1 MAGLTGGPAMAAA
14 SVPATSPTS
23 SGSASATS
31 PAAPPATSPPTS
43 PAAHEALF
51 LAWTAEQ
58 AEQLA
63 ALERAE
69 ARTYAERATLLVDMS
84 AGCDSTGGMGDWRST
99 APLGSLLLEVAGTAG
114 VHQNT
119 AAMMLGD
126 AQHLVGSLPLTL
138 AAMLEGRLHLRQAQ
152 ALLRGTRQLS
162 NEVCGQVEQVVLDK
176 AAGAQQLMPS
186 RVAELVKKTV
196 LQLDPASVEVAHEVA
211 LADRDVRVGSRSDAP
226 DGMVDINAQVD
237 ATAGLLF
244 AAGLDALEDRS
255 RIEQTDA
262 TGTALRDQGQ
272 RGHRRADLLTDLPGL
287 CAELM
292 DQVEGFA
299 PLDDGQS
306 LVRRWFP
313 ELHARALARARA
325 DASSPPDARPP
336 GRARP
341 ARRGRRG
348 RSGARGS
355 AGGSGGGGCGSGGR
369 GGRGA
374 RPQVQIRV
382 DVPVLTCLGRSDEPG
397 YLHGYGPISATQ
409 VLELLPTA
417 ELRRA
422 LVDARTG
429 VLLALDPPGPPPLD
443 LDTALDLALAQTRAF
458 LTADQT
464 DRDTH
469 LHRARLEDTTRDG
482 TERRRSARPSPTG
495 RSTARPGSAPDDG
508 AALLRDWLTAPPAP
522 APAAD
527 ANGLDE
533 VQKQLLVMA
542 LTDRQVLPDD
552 PSRRVEPQHD
562 PSTAMSELVTSRDR
576 SCDGIGCTVSAHRTD
591 LDHHQRYDVRPA
603 SAGGTDTRTSAA
615 GLRPRSRR
623 CHQAKHHP
631 QWSVTTHGDGT
642 STWTSPTG
650 RRYTTSTRAT
660 SLDLDLTHP
669 RALRPA
675 PTKRPAEVAPPS
687 EWSPL
692 AARGPEAETGDPSTE
707 GRRGAEWS
715 PSEGGPE
722 AATRSPGPVARPVE
736 DVPPP
741 F

>member
-1 MAGLTGGPAMAAA
+1 MAGLAGGPAMAAA

-23 SGSASATS
+23 SRPASATS
-31 PAAPPATSPPTS
+31 PTTS
-43 PAAHEALF
+43 PAPHEALS

-69 ARTYAERATLLVDMS
+69 ARTYAERAMLLVDMS
-84 AGCDSTGGMGDWRST
+84 AGCDSTGGMGDWRSA
-99 APLGSLLLEVAGTAG
+99 APLGSLLLEVAGTAA

-162 NEVCGQVEQVVLDK
+162 DEVCGQVEQVVLDK

-196 LQLDPASVEVAHEVA
+196 LQLDPASVEVAHDVA

-226 DGMVDINAQVD
+226 DGMVDISAQVD

-255 RIEQTDA
+255 RVEQADA
-262 TGTALRDQGQ
+262 TGAALRDQGQ
-272 RGHRRADLLTDLPGL
+272 RGHRRADLLTDLPAL
-287 CAELM
+287 CAELLDHVDGRDVM
-292 DQVEGFA
+292 DGSALLGE
-299 PLDDGQS
+299 DRS
-306 LVRRWFP
+306 LLHRWFP
-313 ELHARALARARA
+313 DTYARAVERAA
-325 DASSPPDARPP
+325 VTAASAPPDARPP
-336 GRARP
+336 VRARTGRR
-341 ARRGRRG
+341 ARRGRAGAGAG
-348 RSGARGS
+348 R
-355 AGGSGGGGCGSGGR
+355 GGGGGG
-369 GGRGA
+369 GGGAGRGA

-397 YLHGYGPISATQ
+397 YLHGYGPISASQ

-458 LTADQT
+458 LTADQA
-464 DRDTH
+464 DRDDH
-469 LHRARLEDTTRDG
+469 LHRDRVEDGTRGG
-482 TERRRSARPSPTG
+482 TERRRSPR
-495 RSTARPGSAPDDG
+495 RSTARQGTARQATTDDG
-508 AALLRDWLTAPPAP
+508 AALLRDWLATAPAAP

-527 ANGLDE
+527 LSRLDA

-542 LTDRQVLPDD
+542 LTDRQVQPDD

-591 LDHHQRYDVRPA
+591 LDHHQRYDNRPT
-603 SAGGTDTRTSAA
+603 SAGGTNTRTSAA

-631 QWSVTTHGDGT
+631 QWTVVTHGDGT

-669 RALRPA
+669 RAARPAQAARPA
-675 PTKRPAEVAPPS
+675 PTATVLGERWARP
-687 EWSPL
+687 PL
-692 AARGPEAETGDPSTE
+692 PQEDRGPAARQPEDL
-707 GRRGAEWS
+707 
-715 PSEGGPE
+715 
-722 AATRSPGPVARPVE
+722 
-736 DVPPP
+736 PPP
-741 F
+741 Y